1 MFRFFRRKPQREYTV
16 LGRRYLVPV
25 NKQPVFRQ
33 FIVEAASPYEAARI
47 FDQTYTAWTRIDVT
61 EA

>member
-1 MFRFFRRKPQREYTV
+1 MFNFFRRKPQRKYNI
-16 LGRRYLVPV
+16 LGRLYLLPV

-33 FIVEAASPYEAARI
+33 FTVEAASSYEAARI